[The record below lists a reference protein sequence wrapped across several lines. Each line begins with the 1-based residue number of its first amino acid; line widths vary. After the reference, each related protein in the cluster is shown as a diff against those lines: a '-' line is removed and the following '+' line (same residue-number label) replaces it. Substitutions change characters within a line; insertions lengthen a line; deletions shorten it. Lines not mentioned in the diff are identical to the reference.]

1 VAEVRVSEFVELH
14 SQYAKTQFAP
24 KTVEVYRFAFKSL
37 LEFLGDADLSSITSL
52 TIEQYKAQRLQ
63 KVSRES
69 VNIELRALKA
79 AFNRGLDW
87 GVLTT
92 NPFGKVKQIPTTAE
106 RPEYLRVEELEF
118 LLSVIRKVTW
128 LKDVVVFAVNTGLRR
143 GEICNLK
150 WERVDL
156 KNRVITVQSDD
167 RYRVKM
173 GKFRI
178 VPLNARAYEVL
189 KKRFHQRNSD
199 YVFTSEHGQKINA
212 DFLSK
217 RFKRYLRLA
226 GLGEE
231 IHFHSL
237 RHTFASLLAQA
248 RVPLYEIKELLGHS
262 KISVTEQYSHL
273 SPQTLQKAVQMF
285 PVVKAS
291 QTARLTH
298 LRPFRGRPPT
308 SRSASVALPSGRD
321 LENRQQGELF

>member
-1 VAEVRVSEFVELH
+1 VQLSEFAKLH

-24 KTVEVYRFAFKSL
+24 KTVEVYRFVFKSL

-52 TIEQYKAQRLQ
+52 TIEQHKAQRLQ
-63 KVSRES
+63 KVSRQS

-79 AFNRGLDW
+79 AFNRGVDW
-87 GVLTT
+87 GVLNT
-92 NPFGKVKQIPTTAE
+92 NPFGKVKQIPTTVE
-106 RPEYLRVEELEF
+106 RPEYLKVEELEY
-118 LLSVIRKVTW
+118 LLSTIRKVTW

-143 GEICNLK
+143 GELCNLV
-150 WERVDL
+150 WEHVDL

-178 VPLNARAYEVL
+178 VPLNAKAYEVL

-217 RFKRYLRLA
+217 RFKRYVRLS

-248 RVPLYEIKELLGHS
+248 SVPLYEIKELLGHS

-273 SPQTLQKAVQMF
+273 SPQTLRKAVQMF
-285 PVVKAS
+285 PAVKAS
-291 QTARLTH
+291 PTARLTH
-298 LRPFRGRPPT
+298 LSSFRDKIST
-308 SRSASVALPSGRD
+308 SRSASVGLRSRTD
-321 LENRQQGELF
+321 SENRQQGELF